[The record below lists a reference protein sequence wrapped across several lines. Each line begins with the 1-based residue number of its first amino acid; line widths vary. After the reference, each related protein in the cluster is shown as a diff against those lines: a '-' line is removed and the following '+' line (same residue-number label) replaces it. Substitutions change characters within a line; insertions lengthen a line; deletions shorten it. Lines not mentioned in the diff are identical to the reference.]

1 VKIKGYYS
9 VGKDF
14 ENNYFS
20 LGARNYDPETGRF
33 LSCDPLFEKFDKF
46 TPYHYAYNSPVQFK
60 DPSGLSAED
69 EKGEKV

>member
-1 VKIKGYYS
+1 MPIVLMNMIIQRYKY
-9 VGKDF
+9 
-14 ENNYFS
+14 
-20 LGARNYDPETGRF
+20 YDPETGRF

-69 EKGEKV
+69 EKGDKVQMFKFGNYE